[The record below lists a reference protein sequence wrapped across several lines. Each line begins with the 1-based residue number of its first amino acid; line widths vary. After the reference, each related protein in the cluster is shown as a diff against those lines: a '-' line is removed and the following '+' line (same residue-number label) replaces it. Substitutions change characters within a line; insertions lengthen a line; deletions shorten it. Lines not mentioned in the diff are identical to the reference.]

1 MALLRVEDLEQD
13 SRISRYT
20 WRAWIRQG
28 RLPVIRAGRRVR
40 VEEAEYRAF
49 LNACRVPARPT
60 QPPVQ
65 LESRAVTAQGVS
77 DAPCD
82 VSLKPSTDR

>member
-13 SRISRYT
+13 SRISRHT

-40 VEEAEYRAF
+40 VEEADYRAF
-49 LNACRVPARPT
+49 LDACRVPAHPIRPS
-60 QPPVQ
+60 P
-65 LESRAVTAQGVS
+65 R
-77 DAPCD
+77 
-82 VSLKPSTDR
+82 PSSWSQER